1 MNYDNDLDKK
11 VLLQKIEI
19 LREKLHEKGNNFSN
33 KELLELSQKLDEL
46 IVLAM
51 EKDNKEE

>member
-19 LREKLHEKGNNFSN
+19 LREKLYEKGNNVSN